1 MSEMMISARTMAQET
16 KKDVMIWMLGRENEQ
31 LNDALA
37 KYAHENDVMQNEIDA
52 LRAELAAKDEAIAA
66 AKREA
71 ARLGKANRKYRDQH
85 AAAYEHVLAEQ
96 AAGRKTKGQSVQLG
110 TVLIL
115 IGMVLAFAVVTGI
128 LWAVR

>member
-1 MSEMMISARTMAQET
+1 
-16 KKDVMIWMLGRENEQ
+16 MLGRENEQ

-37 KYAHENDVMQNEIDA
+37 KYARENDMMQNEIDA
-52 LRAELAAKDEAIAA
+52 LRAELAAKDETIAA
-66 AKREA
+66 TKREA

-96 AAGRKTKGQSVQLG
+96 AAGRKTKGQSIQLG

-115 IGMVLAFAVVTGI
+115 VGMVMAFAVVTGI
-128 LWAVR
+128 LWATR

>member
-16 KKDVMIWMLGRENEQ
+16 KKDVTIWMLGQENQRLNEALEKFGRENE
-31 LNDALA
+31 A
-37 KYAHENDVMQNEIDA
+37 MQNEIDA
-52 LRAELAAKDEAIAA
+52 LRAELAEKDETIAA
-66 AKREA
+66 TKREA

-96 AAGRKTKGQSVQLG
+96 AAGRKTKGQSIQLG